1 MVFVACAIL
10 AEEIKCAMKE
20 LGIQDEVIFIDPAL
34 HIDDKLL
41 EAALIEKLNEAQS
54 RNDKIGLL
62 IGTSCHPKMM
72 EIAKKYEAKI
82 APKAN
87 CTDLLLGDKMK
98 ELDSEC
104 NSFYVSCGWL
114 ENWRNIFVDG
124 LKWDACDARQNFGS
138 YERVVF
144 VDTGIGEVS
153 DEDQFDFFEYT
164 QVPIETYETSLD
176 HFKAQIM
183 SLYKK

>member
-72 EIAKKYEAKI
+72 EIAK
-82 APKAN
+82 
-87 CTDLLLGDKMK
+87 
-98 ELDSEC
+98 
-104 NSFYVSCGWL
+104 
-114 ENWRNIFVDG
+114 
-124 LKWDACDARQNFGS
+124 
-138 YERVVF
+138 
-144 VDTGIGEVS
+144 
-153 DEDQFDFFEYT
+153 
-164 QVPIETYETSLD
+164 
-176 HFKAQIM
+176 
-183 SLYKK
+183 